1 MLATLEF
8 IMVAALF
15 ADLGYKYGSK
25 FVAWVKGEEV
35 LVAADVKKVSGTVSA
50 DVSAVEAD
58 VKKVL

>member
-8 IMVAALF
+8 IFVSCLF

-25 FVAWVKGEEV
+25 FVAWAKGEEV
-35 LVAADVKKVSGTVSA
+35 LVSADVKKVSGTVSS
-50 DVSAVEAD
+50 DVSAVETD